1 MTIMFQQKFKVRT
14 VIPLLLQLTLG
25 QQFNNS
31 GQELLVTV
39 KNISVS
45 KLCVQNTKGHDA
57 TMLSQTN
64 EQSSSY
70 VIWHVVSSS
79 FDCSLTKGTS
89 DSPFFP
95 KWPLRPHQVFLCC
108 LKLSINLKFY
118 FENEVEMLRIR
129 SASTLTLVTTIYVP
143 KQNWI
148 SCCQKTFS
156 SIMSLIHL
164 HKAFCRGS
172 ISWGNLSQ
180 KSS

>member
-1 MTIMFQQKFKVRT
+1 MFQQKFKVRT
-14 VIPLLLQLTLG
+14 VIPLLLRLKLG

-39 KNISVS
+39 KNMSVS
-45 KLCVQNTKGHDA
+45 KLCPKHTEEHDA

-95 KWPLRPHQVFLCC
+95 Q
-108 LKLSINLKFY
+108 
-118 FENEVEMLRIR
+118 M
-129 SASTLTLVTTIYVP
+129 STETT
-143 KQNWI
+143 
-148 SCCQKTFS
+148 S
-156 SIMSLIHL
+156 SILLLFKTH
-164 HKAFCRGS
+164 HKFE
-172 ISWGNLSQ
+172 ILFWEWSWNAKNKVSFHSVYSCYHSVFMFQNRTEFLVAKRHFQVSCH
-180 KSS
+180 

>member
-1 MTIMFQQKFKVRT
+1 MFQQKFKVRT

-45 KLCVQNTKGHDA
+45 KLCPKHTEGHDA

-70 VIWHVVSSS
+70 VIWHMVSSS
-79 FDCSLTKGTS
+79 SDCSLTKGTS

-108 LKLSINLKFY
+108 LKHSINLKFY

-129 SASTLTLVTTIYVP
+129 SASTVLTLVTTLFMF
-143 KQNWI
+143 QNRTEFLVAKRHFQV
-148 SCCQKTFS
+148 SC
-156 SIMSLIHL
+156 H
-164 HKAFCRGS
+164 
-172 ISWGNLSQ
+172 
-180 KSS
+180 